1 MREALLLL
9 ALAFAA
15 GGGAEGSRLAARAFA
30 SALGIEAARFGA
42 SFSGIGVDSIF
53 GVELS
58 FFCSRT
64 AFRLSS
70 SAALTFVW
78 SAFKNLLLALILGLL
93 GGGGGPS
100 CGGGAIPAGVSP
112 GPGSMCIINSL
123 GLVFPTKRIRCPFA
137 GLLTDIIFTA
147 FPPGAFPPLTLAII
161 GVAPEPGGPGGGCPP
176 PCSTSMCCVPS
187 GGGLDGIA

>member
-42 SFSGIGVDSIF
+42 SFSGIGADSIF
-53 GVELS
+53 DRDS
-58 FFCSRT
+58 
-64 AFRLSS
+64 AFDS
-70 SAALTFVW
+70 SAACFILRRCASLNNAGSGFL
-78 SAFKNLLLALILGLL
+78 NLLALILPLP

-100 CGGGAIPAGVSP
+100 CGGGAIPAGVSA
-112 GPGSMCIINSL
+112 GPGFMCSIKSS
-123 GLVFPTKRIRCPFA
+123 GLVFQPRKRCPFA
-137 GLLTDIIFTA
+137 VLLTDIIFTA
-147 FPPGAFPPLTLAII
+147 FPPVAFPPLTLAII

>member
-53 GVELS
+53 DRDS
-58 FFCSRT
+58 
-64 AFRLSS
+64 AFDS
-70 SAALTFVW
+70 SAACFILRRCASLNNAGSCFL
-78 SAFKNLLLALILGLL
+78 NLLALILPLP

-100 CGGGAIPAGVSP
+100 CGGGAIPAGVSA
-112 GPGSMCIINSL
+112 GPGFMCSTNSL

-137 GLLTDIIFTA
+137 GLLMGIIFTA
-147 FPPGAFPPLTLAII
+147 FPPLTLDII
-161 GVAPEPGGPGGGCPP
+161 GVPPEPGSCGG
-176 PCSTSMCCVPS
+176 
-187 GGGLDGIA
+187 

>member
-1 MREALLLL
+1 VREALLLL

-30 SALGIEAARFGA
+30 SALGTEAARFGA

-53 GVELS
+53 DRDS
-58 FFCSRT
+58 
-64 AFRLSS
+64 AFDS
-70 SAALTFVW
+70 SAACFILRRCASLNNIGSGFL
-78 SAFKNLLLALILGLL
+78 NLLALILPLP

-100 CGGGAIPAGVSP
+100 CGGGAIPAGVSA
-112 GPGSMCIINSL
+112 GPGFMCSINSL
-123 GLVFPTKRIRCPFA
+123 GLVFPTTRNPFA
-137 GLLTDIIFTA
+137 VFRTATIFTA
-147 FPPGAFPPLTLAII
+147 FPPVAFPPLTLAVI
-161 GVAPEPGGPGGGCPP
+161 GVAPGPGGPGGGCPP